1 MRFQIDKIALIS
13 DVHGNMPALDI
24 VLADIKRRGI
34 DLIYNLGD
42 LVGKGPSS
50 PATLDLCR
58 EVCQVIV
65 RGNWDDAIVKNEE
78 SPAAAWYRAQLGAER
93 LAYLRDLPNS
103 YDFRLS
109 GKHVRLYHAS
119 AQSEHHRVHPNSG
132 DAELQAMFDNTP
144 FTGLDQPLPDVAG
157 YGDIHGA
164 YLLPVEIGDTTKT
177 LFNVGSVGNPL
188 DCTLATYVILT
199 GMLDSAA
206 PAPLCIDFVRLP
218 YDIDAAIA
226 QSNQTQQP
234 DFDAYNEELRTGIY
248 RHARKKSS

>member
-13 DVHGNMPALDI
+13 DVHGNMPALDV

-50 PATLDLCR
+50 PQTLDLCR

-65 RGNWDDAIVKNEE
+65 RGNWDDGVAKEAD
-78 SPAAAWYRAQLGAER
+78 SPVAAWYRAQLGAER

-103 YDFRLS
+103 YDFRFS

-119 AQSEHHRVHPNSG
+119 AQGEHHRVHPNSG

-144 FTGLDQPLPDVAG
+144 FTGLDQPLPDLAA
-157 YGDIHGA
+157 YGDIHAA
-164 YLLPVEIGDTTKT
+164 YLLPVDIGDTTKT

-199 GMLDSAA
+199 GVIDSAA
-206 PAPLCIDFVRLP
+206 PAPLSIDFVRLP
-218 YDIDAAIA
+218 YDIEAAIEQA
-226 QSNQTQQP
+226 RQSQLP
-234 DFDAYNEELRTGIY
+234 DLEPYSIELRTGIY
-248 RHARKKSS
+248 RRFHKKST